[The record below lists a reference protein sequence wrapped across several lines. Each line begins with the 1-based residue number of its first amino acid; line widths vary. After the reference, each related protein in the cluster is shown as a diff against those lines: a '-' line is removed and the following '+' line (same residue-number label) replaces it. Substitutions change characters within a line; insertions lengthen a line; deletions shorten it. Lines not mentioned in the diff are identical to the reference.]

1 VATRVG
7 PDREVTAEDVRE
19 VEASMRADWA
29 AHK

>member
-1 VATRVG
+1 VG